1 MELVFNYKNNDTLR
15 KSFNDLAQKTFGI
28 SFEEWYEKGL
38 WENKYECYS
47 IVEEDK
53 IISNLS
59 VNKLKFLID
68 GKEKTALQIGTV
80 MTDEKER
87 NMGLSKKLMEFVL
100 EKFEKE
106 YDIIY
111 LFANDTVLDFYPK
124 FGFRKMNQ
132 KQISISEKIEKNS
145 IYNFRK
151 LHMDSLDDLVIL
163 KKSGTNRI
171 PNARNFDVIN
181 GYEILFWYCLNVFRD
196 NIYFDEKNEVL
207 VIYSY
212 DGDALNIHDI
222 VLGKKQ
228 DYKKIIGSIIGEDTK
243 VINLDFNLETDNIE
257 IVEKVVEDDDNSL
270 FVKGEL
276 DENISFIHPVTSHA

>member
-1 MELVFNYKNNDTLR
+1 MELVFNYKENSILR
-15 KSFNDLAQKTFGI
+15 RSFNDLAQKTFGI

-111 LFANDTVLDFYPK
+111 LFANDTVLNFYPK
-124 FGFRKMNQ
+124 FGFRKM
-132 KQISISEKIEKNS
+132 KQTSLYANHKFEKVVDYS
-145 IYNFRK
+145 FRR
-151 LHMDSLDDLVIL
+151 LDLDKKEDLDIL
-163 KKSGTNRI
+163 KEMGMNRI
-171 PNARNFDVIN
+171 PNSQNFDVLEAQ
-181 GYEILFWYCLNVFRD
+181 GILFWYCLNVFRE
-196 NIYFDEKNEVL
+196 NIYYDDKNQVL
-207 VIYSY
+207 VIYTY
-212 DGDALNIHDI
+212 DGECLNIHDI
-222 VLGKKQ
+222 VTKEKK
-228 DYKKIIGSIIGEDTK
+228 DYKKIIGSLVAENTNEI
-243 VINLDFNLETDNIE
+243 VIDFNLEIE
-257 IVEKVVEDDDNSL
+257 NVELLTKEIDDDNNTL
-270 FVKGEL
+270 FVKGDLYET
-276 DENISFIHPVTSHA
+276 ISFIHPITSHA

>member
-15 KSFNDLAQKTFGI
+15 KSFNDLAEKTFGI

-111 LFANDTVLDFYPK
+111 LFANDTVLNFYPK
-124 FGFRKMNQ
+124 FGFRKMTQ
-132 KQISISEKIEKNS
+132 RQISISEKIEKNS

-181 GYEILFWYCLNVFRD
+181 GYEILFWYCLNVFR
-196 NIYFDEKNEVL
+196 NNVYYDEKNEVL

>member
-15 KSFNDLAQKTFGI
+15 KSFNDLAEKTFGI

-111 LFANDTVLDFYPK
+111 LFANDTVLNFYPK
-124 FGFRKMNQ
+124 FGFRKMTQ
-132 KQISISEKIEKNS
+132 RQISISEKIEKNS

-163 KKSGTNRI
+163 KKSGINRI

-257 IVEKVVEDDDNSL
+257 IVEKLVEDDDNSL

>member
-47 IVEEDK
+47 IVEGDK

-111 LFANDTVLDFYPK
+111 LFANDTVLHFYPK
-124 FGFRKMNQ
+124 FGFRKMTQ
-132 KQISISEKIEKNS
+132 RQISISEKIEKNS

-151 LHMDSLDDLVIL
+151 LDMDNLDDLTIL

-171 PNARNFDVIN
+171 PNARNFDVVN

-196 NIYFDEKNEVL
+196 NVYYDEKNEVL

-243 VINLDFNLETDNIE
+243 VINLDFNLEANNIE
-257 IVEKVVEDDDNSL
+257 FVEKVIEDENNTL
-270 FVKGEL
+270 FVKGLL
-276 DENISFIHPVTSHA
+276 DEKIKFVHPITAHA

>member
-1 MELVFNYKNNDTLR
+1 
-15 KSFNDLAQKTFGI
+15 
-28 SFEEWYEKGL
+28 
-38 WENKYECYS
+38 
-47 IVEEDK
+47 
-53 IISNLS
+53 
-59 VNKLKFLID
+59 
-68 GKEKTALQIGTV
+68 
-80 MTDEKER
+80 
-87 NMGLSKKLMEFVL
+87 MEFVL

-111 LFANDTVLDFYPK
+111 LFANDTVLNFYPK
-124 FGFRKMNQ
+124 FGFRKMTQ
-132 KQISISEKIEKNS
+132 RQISISEKIEKNS

-207 VIYSY
+207 VIYTY

-243 VINLDFNLETDNIE
+243 VINLDFNLEANNIE
-257 IVEKVVEDDDNSL
+257 FVEKVIEDENNTL
-270 FVKGEL
+270 FVKGLL
-276 DENISFIHPVTSHA
+276 DEKIKFVHPITAHA